1 VSDAGCHCAM
11 GVAYFSLGLKRNLQD
26 SMIRLYDIKGKG
38 EREKK
43 AISSRLFQY
52 GLFDEIH
59 IEIHKEQL
67 SLER

>member
-1 VSDAGCHCAM
+1 
-11 GVAYFSLGLKRNLQD
+11 
-26 SMIRLYDIKGKG
+26 DIKGKG